1 MSKIIHGKEYFI
13 SEKPKKKLKVKV
25 NNRWVHF
32 GDSNYQHFYD
42 KTGLLDESYNHFDDT
57 RRQRYLKRASK
68 IHDKDGNKTMYD
80 ENSPNYY
87 AIRILW

>member
-1 MSKIIHGKEYFI
+1 MSKIINGKEYFI
-13 SEKPKKKLKVKV
+13 SEKRGKKLKVKV

-32 GDSNYQHFYD
+32 GDSSYQHFYD
-42 KTGLLDESYNHFDDT
+42 KTGLLDDSYNHFDDK

-68 IHDKDGNKTMYD
+68 ILDRDGNKTMYD